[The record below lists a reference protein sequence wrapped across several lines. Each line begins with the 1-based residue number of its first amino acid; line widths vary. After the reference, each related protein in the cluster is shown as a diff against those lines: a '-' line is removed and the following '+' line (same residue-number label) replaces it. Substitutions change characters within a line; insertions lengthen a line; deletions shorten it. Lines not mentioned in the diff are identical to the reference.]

1 MTPPEQP
8 SVCANPDAEPVVEAE
23 LAVGEKTAI
32 PAFSFP
38 FNPAEFAAAKKSGQT
53 WYQKGGKDGH
63 HERPGRAPNGTRR
76 SMGKR

>member
-1 MTPPEQP
+1 MTSPEQP
-8 SVCANPDAEPVVEAE
+8 SVSANPGEEPVVEAE
-23 LAVGEKTAI
+23 PAVSEKPAV

-38 FNPAEFAAAKKSGQT
+38 FNPAEFAAAKKAGQT